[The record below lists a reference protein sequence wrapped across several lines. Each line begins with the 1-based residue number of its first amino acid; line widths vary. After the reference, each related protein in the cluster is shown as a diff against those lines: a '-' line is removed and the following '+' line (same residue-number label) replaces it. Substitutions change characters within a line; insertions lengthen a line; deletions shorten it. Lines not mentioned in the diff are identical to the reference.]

1 VAAVAATIAA
11 AIAAAMATTVATAV
25 ATATP
30 VATAMAAVATMATT
44 IAAIATTAAMTKG
57 HRRAITAHEGNTNQR
72 EKQRETENNDAIH
85 PKSSNYLQVPVSGH
99 FQIAVNGDHRAA
111 TDGTAPRCDLSSRSS
126 HPSGP
131 KWSLL

>member
-1 VAAVAATIAA
+1 VAATIAA
-11 AIAAAMATTVATAV
+11 AMATTMATAV
-25 ATATP
+25 AAAVATMAA
-30 VATAMAAVATMATT
+30 VATAMAAIAT
-44 IAAIATTAAMTKG
+44 IAATAAMTKG

-111 TDGTAPRCDLSSRSS
+111 TDGTAPRCDLSSQSS

-131 KWSLL
+131 KRSLL